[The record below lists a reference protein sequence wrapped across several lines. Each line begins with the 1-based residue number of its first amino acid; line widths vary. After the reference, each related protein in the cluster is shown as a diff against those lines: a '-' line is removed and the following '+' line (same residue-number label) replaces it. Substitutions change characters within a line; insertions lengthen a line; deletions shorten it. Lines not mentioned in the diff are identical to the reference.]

1 MDSFDIELFR
11 AIISSRSI
19 TQASQALMLSQ
30 SAISQRLLR
39 LEQELGIILIERQ
52 KGIRRVEI
60 TEQGMRFLE
69 LAEKWENSYQE
80 ILRLKDT
87 EPDQSLVIASPD
99 SLVNFVLGPFLK
111 RLPELGYFPRLR
123 TQQSLEIYDLV
134 DNKEADVGF
143 VFRDARYA
151 NIVTRSVLREPI
163 SMICR
168 PGSPW
173 KERAVHP
180 QQLRKQDE
188 IYLAWSPAVQQ
199 WHDYWW
205 NPSTHPVVHVDTPAA
220 MLNYLTPGTWAMC
233 PESVVAA
240 YRDNREIEIHA
251 FAEKPPDRECFLILH
266 KSPGSG
272 RAKMIARFER
282 HLDTFLRTLPYHV

>member
-19 TQASQALMLSQ
+19 TQASQALLLSQ

-39 LEQELGIILIERQ
+39 LEQELGIKLIDRQ

-60 TEQGMRFLE
+60 TAQGMRFLE

-99 SLVNFVLGPFLK
+99 SLINFVLGPFLK
-111 RLPELGYFPRLR
+111 RLPGLGYFPRLR

-143 VFRDARYA
+143 VFRDARYV

-173 KERAVHP
+173 NEHAVHP

-188 IYLAWSPAVQQ
+188 IYLAWSPTIQQ

-220 MLNYLTPGTWAMC
+220 LLNYLAPGTWAMC

-240 YRDNREIEIHA
+240 Y
-251 FAEKPPDRECFLILH
+251 
-266 KSPGSG
+266 
-272 RAKMIARFER
+272 
-282 HLDTFLRTLPYHV
+282 